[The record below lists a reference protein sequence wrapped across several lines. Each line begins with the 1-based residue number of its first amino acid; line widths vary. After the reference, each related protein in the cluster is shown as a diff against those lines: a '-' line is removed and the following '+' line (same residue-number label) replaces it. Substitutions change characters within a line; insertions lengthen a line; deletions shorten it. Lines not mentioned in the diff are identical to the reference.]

1 MNEKLIIP
9 ISIIIAGL
17 LIGGAF
23 FVSNKKAAA
32 PVSDGTEKTEVT
44 DDITKVD
51 IEKDHIL
58 GNPNAEVF
66 VIEYSDLECPFCK
79 RFFDVTEKL
88 KDDFASDGRVAF
100 VWRNFPLYKPV
111 NGRIPHASAGKQAA
125 AAECVADLGGN
136 DKFFDF
142 VGKVFETSKSNG
154 AYPLDTLADVA
165 ESIGV
170 DKVAFSECFD
180 SGSKDDLIE
189 AQYQSAINAGLGG
202 TPSVFVQTK
211 SGETFK
217 ATPDYLVLK
226 TALDAYLIELNNSVP
241 ATGQTTIEQ

>member
-1 MNEKLIIP
+1 MNEKYIIP
-9 ISIIIAGL
+9 ISIVIAGL

-23 FVSNKKAAA
+23 FVSNKKAAE
-32 PVSDGTEKTEVT
+32 PVADNNDQTQEISEGIV
-44 DDITKVD
+44 KVD
-51 IEKDHIL
+51 LDNDHIL
-58 GNPNAEVF
+58 GNPDAEIF

-142 VGKVFETSKSNG
+142 IGDVFETSKSNG
-154 AYPLDTLADVA
+154 AYPLDTLPDVA
-165 ESIGV
+165 EGIGI
-170 DKVAFSECFD
+170 DRTAFVECYE
-180 SGSKDDLIE
+180 SGEKDDLIDS
-189 AQYQSAINAGLGG
+189 QYQAAINAGLGG
-202 TPSVFVQTK
+202 TPSVFVQTR

-226 TALDAYLIELNNSVP
+226 TALDAYLSELGEVVP
-241 ATGQTTIEQ
+241 VAETSNQ